1 MKNIV
6 QSVFLLLML
15 QLTGEVLHRLLRLPV
30 PGPVLGMIIL
40 AAYLLRR
47 PEAME
52 SGLRR
57 VTAPLLN
64 NMGLLFVPAGVGVVE
79 VFDVLRRQW
88 MPIAV
93 GVMGSTLLALLV
105 TGLLM
110 QWLLR
115 QSRSVPGGESN
126 ES

>member
-1 MKNIV
+1 MKNLV

-93 GVMGSTLLALLV
+93 GVMGSTMLALVV
-105 TGLLM
+105 TGVLM

-115 QSRSVPGGESN
+115 QSRSFPGGER
-126 ES
+126 

>member
-1 MKNIV
+1 MNNIV

-15 QLTGEVLHRLLRLPV
+15 KLTGEVLHRLLHLPV

-88 MPIAV
+88 MPIEV
-93 GVMGSTLLALLV
+93 GVMGSTMLALVV
-105 TGLLM
+105 TGVLM

-115 QSRSVPGGESN
+115 QSRSFPGGER
-126 ES
+126 

>member
-6 QSVFLLLML
+6 QSVFILLML
-15 QLTGEVLHRLLRLPV
+15 QLTGEVLHRLVRLPV
-30 PGPVLGMIIL
+30 PGPVRGMIIL

-52 SGLRR
+52 SELRR

-79 VFDVLRRQW
+79 VVDVLRRQW
-88 MPIAV
+88 RSSIHSCLAGAV
-93 GVMGSTLLALLV
+93 ALH
-105 TGLLM
+105 
-110 QWLLR
+110 
-115 QSRSVPGGESN
+115 
-126 ES
+126 

>member
-1 MKNIV
+1 
-6 QSVFLLLML
+6 
-15 QLTGEVLHRLLRLPV
+15 
-30 PGPVLGMIIL
+30 MIIL
-40 AAYLLRR
+40 ATYLLRR

-52 SGLRR
+52 SGLKRM
-57 VTAPLLN
+57 TAPLLN

-105 TGLLM
+105 TGMLM

-115 QSRSVPGGESN
+115 QSRSFPGGESN

>member
-15 QLTGEVLHRLLRLPV
+15 QLMGEVLHRLLRLPA

-105 TGLLM
+105 TGVLM

-115 QSRSVPGGESN
+115 QSRSFPGGESN
-126 ES
+126 EP